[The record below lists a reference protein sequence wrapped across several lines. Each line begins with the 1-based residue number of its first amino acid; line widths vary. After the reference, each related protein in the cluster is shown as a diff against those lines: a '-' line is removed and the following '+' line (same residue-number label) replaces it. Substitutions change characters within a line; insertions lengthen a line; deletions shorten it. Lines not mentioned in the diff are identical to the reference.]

1 MDAEKVAT
9 FLSGRLAATRP
20 RQPARDVSAL
30 AVAYAEPL
38 ALCRAELDAVFR
50 PPALSVVPDRQR
62 YGKLVRALMMFVAS
76 RVVGI
81 EPRSVVKTA
90 AAVEL
95 MHTASLVHDD
105 LVDGS
110 STRRGLPSLHAQVG
124 LPRAL
129 VLGDHMLM
137 SAVGLVADAADGF
150 PADRAVSTV
159 AALARAATRCACG
172 ELADI
177 AAGPVAGSP
186 AVAVDKAG
194 ALFAFAASAPALLA
208 GAERTHRVALERFG
222 VHIGVAYQARDDWLD
237 RDADGH
243 SPSVTALG
251 TSTQLCAALHELRA
265 LPEST
270 ALSELEV
277 IARFATTRLA

>member
-1 MDAEKVAT
+1 MDVENMAT
-9 FLSGRLAATRP
+9 RENARLATTRR

-30 AVAYAEPL
+30 AVVYAEPL
-38 ALCRAELDAVFR
+38 GLCRAELDAVFR
-50 PPALSVVPDRQR
+50 APALSVVPDQQR

-76 RVVGI
+76 RVVGV
-81 EPRSVVKTA
+81 EPLSVVRPA

-95 MHTASLVHDD
+95 LHTASLVHDD

-124 LPRAL
+124 SPRAL
-129 VLGDHMLM
+129 VLGDYMMM
-137 SAVGLVADAADGF
+137 SAVGLLADAADGF
-150 PADRAVSTV
+150 PADRAVATV
-159 AALARAATRCACG
+159 SALALAATRCASG

-194 ALFAFAASAPALLA
+194 ALFGFAASAPALLS
-208 GAERTHRVALERFG
+208 GAERTHQLALERFG

-251 TSTQLCAALHELRA
+251 TSTHLHAALRELRA
-265 LPEST
+265 LPQST

-277 IARFATTRLA
+277 IARFATTRLV